1 MGGNWQNQVRRIAP
15 HDAVAAGNVNRPIND
30 LTSRTQQLK
39 DRLDSRENSQSLVAW
54 DQPIEASTL
63 PGQAVF
69 WNAETQQWELALAG
83 VTVDSTTG
91 ACMATADSNCQGIVL
106 SKPAAK
112 VAHIVLSGLVP
123 TSSLTNAIDGEVLPG
138 RYYLS
143 AAAPGK
149 LVQQRPAV
157 GVYIGTV
164 FGPLNNCDDTTY
176 MLVSPQMRDFQFD
189 HIHYRIAL
197 VCRPAGATTPPA
209 EGFAHAITDADV
221 ALQGWLPADH
231 ESFADKAPPGAAFGY
246 NLAAHPALS
255 RLWPPIPLNAVAVL
269 WDKGVDHV
277 GATEVPLGR
286 DGLVVCDT
294 NGIWWMSDCYGDVP
308 WLTTLDTSSSYSVGS
323 ESLECPRTET
333 MRLDVVFLRT
343 LFGADRT
350 VVTSLAPDTDSP
362 LYFHN
367 CDGDDATTGDLKAGI
382 NLIASI
388 EEDVNGSLAFK
399 GVDNKL
405 QFKRGP
411 IVEGVKSGSANL
423 VITSTLPRLED
434 PEDESSDTIHQGIV
448 TIDASSLLDER
459 ELSPQI
465 VRLGDAVERTFR
477 EMPYIGFP
485 KDRTSSV
492 VARINVPQTGL
503 PNNPVVKFRVTLL
516 AFAAGT
522 LPLLSCGYRI
532 VPRPDGFTTPS
543 SVPATATAI
552 DFESDQDVAV
562 YDVIEIESESFPVN
576 AGDTIGI
583 SLSRTSSDSFSGEVG
598 ILRMACVLSGD

>member
-1 MGGNWQNQVRRIAP
+1 MGNWSNQVRKIAP
-15 HDAVAAGNVNRPIND
+15 GDSVAAGNVNRPIND
-30 LTSRTQQLK
+30 LTSRTQHLK
-39 DRLDSRENSQSLVAW
+39 DRLDARENSQSLVAW
-54 DQPIEASTL
+54 DQAIEVSVL

-69 WNAETQQWELALAG
+69 WNAESQQWELALAG

-91 ACMATADSNCQGIVL
+91 ACLATPDSNCQGIVL
-106 SKPAAK
+106 DKVAAR

-123 TSSLTNAIDGEVLPG
+123 TSSLANAIDGEVLPG

-143 AAAPGK
+143 AAMPGK

-157 GVYIGTV
+157 GVYVGTV
-164 FGPLNNCDDTTY
+164 FGALNNCDDTTY

-197 VCRPAGATTPPA
+197 VCQPAGATVPPA
-209 EGFAHAITDADV
+209 EGFTHSITDADDS
-221 ALQGWLPADH
+221 LEGWLPADH
-231 ESFADKAPPGAAFGY
+231 ESFNDNAPPGAAFGY

-255 RLWPPIPLNAVAVL
+255 RLWPPIPLGAVAVL
-269 WDKGVDHV
+269 WDKGIDHV
-277 GATEVPLGR
+277 GATEVPLGST
-286 DGLVVCDT
+286 GLVVCDT
-294 NGIWWMSDCYGDVP
+294 HGIWWMSNCYGDVP
-308 WLTTLDTSSSYSVGS
+308 WMISLDTSSSYSIGS

-382 NLIASI
+382 NLEQLI

-399 GVDNKL
+399 DVDANFKL
-405 QFKRGP
+405 KRGP
-411 IVEGVKSGSANL
+411 IVEGIKTGSSNL
-423 VITSTLPRLED
+423 TITSTRSRLED
-434 PEDESSDTIHQGIV
+434 PEDADSATIYQGIV
-448 TIDASSLLDER
+448 TLDVSSLLDER

-485 KDRTSSV
+485 KDRNSSI
-492 VARINVPQTGL
+492 VARINVPQDGL
-503 PNNPVVKFRVTLL
+503 PTNPVVKFRAMLIG
-516 AFAAGT
+516 FSAGT

-532 VPRPDGFTTPS
+532 VARPDGFETPS
-543 SVPATATAI
+543 SVPASATAI

-562 YDVIEIESESFPVN
+562 YDVIEIESEAFAVT

-583 SLSRTSSDSFSGEVG
+583 SLSRTSSDSFTGEVG
-598 ILRMACVLSGD
+598 ILRMACVLSGE